1 MKTLRLVAA
10 TALVS
15 SVFALSASAAES
27 EWWNVDF
34 TSPTP
39 NGVQLNVSELGA
51 LTNDAAN
58 MAAGT
63 VQPYTNGV
71 WSAVDSDES
80 YVTNEFNPSGSFGGS
95 NCLRLDT
102 QGNDLTWTPDEN
114 LASNGVQTL
123 VDADLY
129 LVGSDSAPT
138 DFDANN
144 DVQAAIYL
152 KNQTDD
158 DSQETTNSVLCL
170 YVYNSSTESNIWVD
184 LAGVELTDQSW
195 AHIQVKVDHSDATQ
209 PMVSVRVND
218 TQMYAVGNATA
229 TNWPAA
235 NNSTAKAAGRISS
248 VAFRGTGAVDNFVG
262 KTVVEE
268 AGETYNFTAAVYC
281 NNTLVGSG
289 NDGNTTRIKPAE
301 VGSGTSVEFDGFT
314 FVIVDEQTVEPS
326 NVLSRIEFLDP
337 TDGTT
342 VLTNFTYTFAYDATE
357 GIASVTPDAD
367 DTGYVEFDEEGGYQT
382 GPFSVT
388 ASNVGAVG
396 DTVIVKIYFVDLNA
410 PQPSE
415 PTPVD
420 PGQSLDSVTDADV
433 IPAGVVSET
442 DDGTGVTTDYFVV
455 NFRAPEA
462 GVTYTLM
469 VSTDLTLTEDQWKGV
484 GTGAATAAT
493 GDGTATS
500 SAAGELI
507 TLKVPISGNAAFF
520 KIKASK

>member
-1 MKTLRLVAA
+1 MKTLRLAAA

-27 EWWNVDF
+27 EWWDVTFESASFQANF
-34 TSPTP
+34 PGLTI
-39 NGVQLNVSELGA
+39 GELGT
-51 LTNDAAN
+51 LTNDEDR

-63 VQPYTNGV
+63 VQPYASGV

-80 YVTNEFNPSGSFGGS
+80 YVTNGLATNFVNGAMTEVANTTY
-95 NCLRLDT
+95 LKLDT
-102 QGNDLTWTPDEN
+102 QGNDLTWTPEAT
-114 LASNGVQTL
+114 LVSNNVQTL

-138 DFDANN
+138 DFDTAG

-152 KNQTDD
+152 KNLTDD
-158 DSQETTNSVLCL
+158 ESQETTNSILCV
-170 YVYNSSTESNIWVD
+170 YVYNSSIESNEWVE
-184 LAGVELTDQSW
+184 LEGAPLTDQSW
-195 AHIQVKVDHSDATQ
+195 AHIQVKVDHSDADV
-209 PMVSVRVND
+209 MVSVRVND

-235 NNSTAKAAGRISS
+235 NNATAQNAKRISS

-268 AGETYNFTAAVYC
+268 AGETYNFTAEVYC

-367 DTGYVEFDEEGGYQT
+367 DTGYVKFDKEEGYQT

-396 DTVIVKIYFVDLNA
+396 DTVIVKIYFVDLNE
-410 PQPSE
+410 PQPSTPKVDVGE
-415 PTPVD
+415 GLAAYKEANPTADVPDPVAFNETTDLFEVSFVPPVAGRYVLMTSATVNGTYVED
-420 PGQSLDSVTDADV
+420 PG
-433 IPAGVVSET
+433 SEVN
-442 DDGTGVTTDYFVV
+442 VTTTGEPV
-455 NFRAPEA
+455 
-462 GVTYTLM
+462 
-469 VSTDLTLTEDQWKGV
+469 TLTES
-484 GTGAATAAT
+484 TTSATA
-493 GDGTATS
+493 
-500 SAAGELI
+500 
-507 TLKVPISGNAAFF
+507 KFF
-520 KIKASK
+520 KIGYGPAE

>member
-15 SVFALSASAAES
+15 SVFALSASAAEK

-51 LTNDAAN
+51 LTNDAST

-152 KNQTDD
+152 KNETDND
-158 DSQETTNSVLCL
+158 TQETTNSVLCL

-262 KTVVEE
+262 KTVAEE
-268 AGETYNFTAAVYC
+268 EIFCTFKAEVYFD
-281 NNTLVGSG
+281 NNANPENSG
-289 NDGNTTRIKPAE
+289 LAGNTTRILTDRL
-301 VGSGTSVEFDGFT
+301 VGSPASFDGFT
-314 FVIVDEQTVEPS
+314 LDDYEYDEMTQEET
-326 NVLSRIEFLDP
+326 LATYGLTKIEIFNATGTTMITNFNYTYDE
-337 TDGTT
+337 TDGT
-342 VLTNFTYTFAYDATE
+342 AA
-357 GIASVTPDAD
+357 PDFD
-367 DTGYVEFDEEGGYQT
+367 DTVYVTHRGSS
-382 GPFSVT
+382 FSVT
-388 ASNVGAVG
+388 VPTAGAPDGG
-396 DTVIVKIYFVDLNA
+396 DVVLAKIYFTHLNP
-410 PQPSE
+410 PQPS
-415 PTPVD
+415 TPEVD
-420 PGQSLDSVTDADV
+420 VGEGLAAYAAAHPGEDV
-433 IPAGVVSET
+433 PAPVAFNETTELFEVSFVAPQTGRYVLMTCATVNGTQVNGANVFLIPS
-442 DDGTGVTTDYFVV
+442 
-455 NFRAPEA
+455 
-462 GVTYTLM
+462 
-469 VSTDLTLTEDQWKGV
+469 
-484 GTGAATAAT
+484 
-493 GDGTATS
+493 
-500 SAAGELI
+500 I
-507 TLKVPISGNAAFF
+507 IS
-520 KIKASK
+520 